1 MDLALGARPAA
12 LVASLTVLI
21 GLLLGVPDR
30 ALASHVQCG
39 DVVTQDTTLDSD
51 LVDCPGFGLVVRGD
65 GVALD
70 LGGHM
75 VQGAP
80 AQFSGVLIQARDVR
94 VRDGRIEGF
103 STGVLTNLA
112 ENVTVADVVAHDNT
126 DVGFSCGDSDDCSF
140 IRDVATETRVGFEM
154 DNGDFLGSA
163 FVVRDSATNATV
175 AGIRST
181 GAKALLSRNRVRGA
195 AIGVAVSS
203 GHGFS
208 AFGSVIERNTVTDN
222 REHGVMF
229 DGSGG
234 IIVRGN
240 RILRNTLDGV
250 HAPFLSG
257 DEISRNVAS
266 FNGRDGI
273 HVEGGHDAL
282 VTRNHTDRNGDD
294 GIEATNL
301 TSSAVTRNHAYRN
314 GDLGIEAIPAVADG
328 SGNRAMHNGNP
339 AQCVGVRCK

>member
-1 MDLALGARPAA
+1 
-12 LVASLTVLI
+12 LTVLI
-21 GLLLGVPDR
+21 GLLLGVPER
-30 ALASHVQCG
+30 AVASHVQCG

-51 LVDCPGFGLVVRGD
+51 LVGCPSFGLIVRGD
-65 GVALD
+65 GVELD
-70 LGGHM
+70 LGGHLLR
-75 VQGAP
+75 GAP
-80 AQFSGVLIQARDVR
+80 AEAAGVLIQARDIVVR
-94 VRDGRIEGF
+94 NGRIESF
-103 STGVLTNLA
+103 SRGVLTNLA
-112 ENVTVADVVAHDNT
+112 ENVTVADVVAHRNT
-126 DVGFSCGDSDDCSF
+126 NAGFSCGDSDDCSF
-140 IRDVATETRVGFEM
+140 IRDVATQTRIGFEM
-154 DNGDFLGSA
+154 DNGDFLDST

-181 GAKALLSRNRVRGA
+181 GGMALLSRNRVRGA
-195 AIGVAVSS
+195 AIGIDVSR

-208 AFGSVIERNTVTDN
+208 AFGSVIEGNTVTDN
-222 REHGVMF
+222 REHGVIF

-250 HAPFLSG
+250 HAPFLAG

-273 HVEGGHDAL
+273 HVEGGHDSL
-282 VTRNHTDRNGDD
+282 VTRNHADRNGDD
-294 GIEATNL
+294 GIEVRNL

-314 GDLGIEAIPAVADG
+314 GDLGIEAIPAGVDG
-328 SGNRAMHNGNP
+328 SGNRAKHNGNP